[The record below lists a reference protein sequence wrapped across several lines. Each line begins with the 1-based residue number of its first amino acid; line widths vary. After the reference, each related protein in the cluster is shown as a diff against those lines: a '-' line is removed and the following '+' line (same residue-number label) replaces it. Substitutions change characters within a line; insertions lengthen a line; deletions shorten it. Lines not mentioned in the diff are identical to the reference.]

1 MIDLRA
7 KANLT
12 HADSLWLC
20 SAMQVILLDETFRV
34 MGWTAP
40 DAVFHGGSSIRLG
53 LGSQRFSE
61 DLDFMVSARRLGALM
76 AASGEVAE
84 RARRRMLAMTPGAT
98 VAFKATPEKPG
109 RDRMDTWSLKWSH
122 PMRHGVA
129 QVKGEF
135 YAVPHELLARY
146 QTSTVIPTPVG
157 GMRLTIPVPFPTLL
171 AIWGDK
177 LKAIAS
183 RPEFKMRD
191 AYDLGLVSQ
200 RFGLSGSPSAGEF
213 FSAISVSAAIYG
225 KTLDDI
231 ASGLRARLDDGTMAR
246 QDDFVRDMQRWFDGE
261 TYLKLSASGSL
272 LDCWM
277 RTEEEMRTAL
287 GFLVPHIAPAV
298 CAVTP

>member
-1 MIDLRA
+1 
-7 KANLT
+7 
-12 HADSLWLC
+12 
-20 SAMQVILLDETFRV
+20 
-34 MGWTAP
+34 
-40 DAVFHGGSSIRLG
+40 
-53 LGSQRFSE
+53 
-61 DLDFMVSARRLGALM
+61 
-76 AASGEVAE
+76 
-84 RARRRMLAMTPGAT
+84 
-98 VAFKATPEKPG
+98 
-109 RDRMDTWSLKWSH
+109 
-122 PMRHGVA
+122 
-129 QVKGEF
+129 
-135 YAVPHELLARY
+135 
-146 QTSTVIPTPVG
+146 
-157 GMRLTIPVPFPTLL
+157 
-171 AIWGDK
+171 
-177 LKAIAS
+177 
-183 RPEFKMRD
+183 MRD

-231 ASGLRARLDDGTMAR
+231 AAGLRARLDDGTMAR